1 MDNFDLKKYLVENKA
16 TTNSKMLSEAEGKT
30 MAELTVGGKTYEL
43 GVDDPNDDGTVVK
56 IEKYPNGYFITGV
69 IYDYPEQYVEDPEGE
84 NAEEAYGY
92 AIDLEGNH
100 MDEDDL
106 EGKA

>member
-1 MDNFDLKKYLVENKA
+1 MDNFNLKKYLVENKI
-16 TTNSKMLSEAEGKT
+16 TRNSQMLKEEEA

-43 GVDDPNDDGTVVK
+43 GSDDPNDDGTVVK
-56 IEKYPNGYFITGV
+56 IEKYPNGYFITGAV
-69 IYDYPEQYVEDPEGE
+69 YDSPEQYVEDPEGE

-92 AIDLEGNH
+92 AIDLEGND
-100 MDEDDL
+100 MEEDDL

>member
-1 MDNFDLKKYLVENKA
+1 MDNFDLKKYLVENKV
-16 TTNSKMLSEAEGKT
+16 TRNSRMIIKEGKGIDK
-30 MAELTVGGKTYEL
+30 LTLGGKTYEL
-43 GVDDPNDDGTVVK
+43 GIDDPNDDGTVVK

-92 AIDLEGNH
+92 AIDLEGND

-106 EGKA
+106 EGKD

>member
-1 MDNFDLKKYLVENKA
+1 
-16 TTNSKMLSEAEGKT
+16 

-43 GVDDPNDDGTVVK
+43 GIDDPNDDGTVVK

-69 IYDYPEQYVEDPEGE
+69 VYDYPEQYVEDPEGE

-106 EGKA
+106 QGKD